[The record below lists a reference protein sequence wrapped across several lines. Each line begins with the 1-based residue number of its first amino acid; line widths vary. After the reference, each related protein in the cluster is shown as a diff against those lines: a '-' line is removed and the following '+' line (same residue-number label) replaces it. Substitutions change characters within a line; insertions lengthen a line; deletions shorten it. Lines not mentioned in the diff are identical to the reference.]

1 MELKGEMV
9 GLELLEYQYFDDILT
24 DMKLTPVRIIS
35 TCTCTPVCVSG
46 GVCIS
51 NVIPDIDNILHE
63 RDWKPPFPAGN
74 ASCQYRIKLNG
85 LLE

>member
-35 TCTCTPVCVSG
+35 TSTCTPVCVSG

-51 NVIPDIDNILHE
+51 NVIPED
-63 RDWKPPFPAGN
+63 
-74 ASCQYRIKLNG
+74 
-85 LLE
+85 